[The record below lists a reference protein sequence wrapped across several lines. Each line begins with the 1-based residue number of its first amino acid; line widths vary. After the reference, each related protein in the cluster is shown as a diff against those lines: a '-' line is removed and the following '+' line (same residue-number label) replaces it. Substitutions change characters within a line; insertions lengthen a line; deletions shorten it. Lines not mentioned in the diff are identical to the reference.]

1 MKNEFF
7 SKILKKPLII
17 ILVFSVWPFFTFLIP
32 SSFVRYLPIFYIVQ
46 AALVLN
52 YVRLFIIYL
61 RYLKFPNYE
70 EARIY
75 YYDLRRVKRHEKK
88 AKKVSIKKEK
98 ETIRFNLQ
106 KQKEEKRKLKEAERA
121 EVSNKLKLA
130 LEERKKKVL

>member
-7 SKILKKPLII
+7 SKMLKKPLII
-17 ILVFSVWPFFTFLIP
+17 IVVVSLWPFFTFLIP
-32 SSFVRYLPIFYIVQ
+32 SSFVRYLPIFYLVQ
-46 AALVLN
+46 AVLVLN

-61 RYLKFPNYE
+61 RYLKFANYE

-75 YYDLRRVKRHEKK
+75 FYDLRRVKRHEKR

-98 ETIRFNLQ
+98 EKLKLKIQR
-106 KQKEEKRKLKEAERA
+106 EKDEKTKLKEAERA
-121 EVSNKLKLA
+121 EVSNQLKLA

>member
-1 MKNEFF
+1 MKNESF

-17 ILVFSVWPFFTFLIP
+17 ILVVSVWPFFTFLIP
-32 SSFVRYLPIFYIVQ
+32 SSFVRYLPIFYIIQ

-75 YYDLRRVKRHEKK
+75 FYDLRRVKRHEKR
-88 AKKVSIKKEK
+88 AKKISIKKEK
-98 ETIRFNLQ
+98 EKLRIKIQ
-106 KQKEEKRKLKEAERA
+106 KDKEEKRKLKEAERA
-121 EVSNKLKLA
+121 EVLNQLKLE